1 MGLAESFTVERLRR
15 TVEAQGLNAEAG
27 QALELLGKIL
37 HTYQAR
43 SEVLMQL
50 QGLPRHIPR

>member
-15 TVEAQGLNAEAG
+15 TVEAQGLSEEG
-27 QALELLGKIL
+27 SQALDLLVKIL

-43 SEVLMQL
+43 CEVLMQM
-50 QGLPRHIPR
+50 QGLPRQIPR